1 MKLLPFH
8 SFEITSPLK
17 RQDALLALNAHLE
30 PEKFF
35 RARWPSKANDKRFQG
50 ATSDHAFSIRRV
62 LGYNNVFAPVSTGTI
77 AGAGAGSQINVTMK
91 PPAPSLA
98 LFIGI
103 LVLGALGM
111 AMGGHVWMALIL
123 AAMLYVIVSCSFW
136 FEADKQERALRE
148 IFKAL

>member
-1 MKLLPFH
+1 VKWLPVHRFK
-8 SFEITSPLK
+8 ITSPLK
-17 RQDALLALNAHLE
+17 RQDALSALNAHLE
-30 PEKFF
+30 PAKLF

-50 ATSDHAFSIRRV
+50 LASDDSFSIRRV

-77 AGAGAGSQINVTMK
+77 AAAGVGSQISVTMK
-91 PPAPSLA
+91 PPAPALA
-98 LFIGI
+98 LFIGV

-136 FEADKQERALRE
+136 FEADKQQRALRE
-148 IFKAL
+148 IFRAL